1 MELFD
6 SHAHLNSDRFTADLA
21 QVLRR
26 AQNTGVTRMVCPG
39 VDLPSS
45 QRAVELASG
54 HPDRILAA
62 VGIHPT
68 HWTGVGPAELAALE
82 QLAGLPQVVAIGE
95 TGLDFHRQDVTP
107 EAQEEGF
114 RQHIALARSV
124 GKPLIVHSRRADETV
139 LELLRAEGAGLE
151 GVRHCFDRRIETA
164 TYYLELGFHI
174 SLAAAVTR
182 EGYKRLKEAVRRIPP
197 DRLLIETDC
206 PYQTPAGRGR
216 VRNEPAFLVD
226 VAEAVARLRD
236 DTPEQIARLTAENA
250 ARLFGGG

>member
-21 QVLRR
+21 QVLQR
-26 AQNTGVTRMVCPG
+26 AREAGVARMVCPG

-45 QRAVELASG
+45 RRAVELTSQ
-54 HPDRILAA
+54 HPERILAA

-68 HWTGVGPAELAALE
+68 CWTGAGPAELAVLE
-82 QLAGLPQVVAIGE
+82 ELAGLPQVVAIGE

-114 RQHIALARSV
+114 RHHMTLARSV
-124 GKPLIVHSRRADETV
+124 GKPLIVHSRRADEAV
-139 LELLRAEGAGLE
+139 LELLRAEGAGLR
-151 GVRHCFDRRIETA
+151 GVRHCFDRPMETA
-164 TYYLELGFHI
+164 RQYLELGFNI

-182 EGYKRLKEAVRRIPP
+182 EGYKRLKKAVRRMPP

-216 VRNEPAFLVD
+216 VRNEPAFLVET
-226 VAEAVARLRD
+226 AEAVARLRGQ
-236 DTPEQIARLTAENA
+236 TPEEIARVTAANA
-250 ARLFGGG
+250 AQLFGIR